1 MIQVSG
7 TDLVY
12 FFQLETKI
20 HLVETYRVQHNIVEL
35 TPVIPLVEDR
45 KVLDKVAHL
54 VKCMGLSNL
63 INNSPPQDL
72 DILFS
77 RVGDLAM
84 GSLIGLPSKVVQIQ
98 ALDSLRVLDK
108 MHLQWV
114 VSEVGEGGQQQQRQQ
129 GFGQFP
135 VQNGGFS
142 SATGFE
148 GQTMPTS
155 YGNTMS
161 APSGQFS
168 DKMGVTG
175 GGFGAFSVGQP
186 GGMQPAASANP
197 FMVSL

>member
-45 KVLDKVAHL
+45 QVLDKVAHL
-54 VKCMGLSNL
+54 AKCMGLSSL

-77 RVGDLAM
+77 RVGDLSM
-84 GSLIGLPSKVVQIQ
+84 GNLIGLPSKVVQIQ

-114 VSEVGEGGQQQQRQQ
+114 VFLRHQLVGEGVNNNNKALDNFQCKMEDFLVLQDL
-129 GFGQFP
+129 
-135 VQNGGFS
+135 
-142 SATGFE
+142 E
-148 GQTMPTS
+148 
-155 YGNTMS
+155 
-161 APSGQFS
+161 
-168 DKMGVTG
+168 DKQCLQAMETQCLLLQDNSVTRWG
-175 GGFGAFSVGQP
+175 LLGEDLGHFQWDNQVECNQLLVP
-186 GGMQPAASANP
+186 IH
-197 FMVSL
+197 LW

>member
-1 MIQVSG
+1 MHGFIQPNQQQSTTGFGHSVQQSG
-7 TDLVY
+7 G
-12 FFQLETKI
+12 FGHGQ
-20 HLVETYRVQHNIVEL
+20 
-35 TPVIPLVEDR
+35 PDR
-45 KVLDKVAHL
+45 FAQQSS
-54 VKCMGLSNL
+54 SNTGFGQQSSS
-63 INNSPPQDL
+63 NTGFGQPPSFRQDASAVGG
-72 DILFS
+72 FS
-77 RVGDLAM
+77 QAPAGGFGDW
-84 GSLIGLPSKVVQIQ
+84 G
-98 ALDSLRVLDK
+98 
-108 MHLQWV
+108 
-114 VSEVGEGGQQQQRQQ
+114 GGQQQQQQQ

-142 SATGFE
+142 SATGFG

-168 DKMGVTG
+168 DKMRVTG

>member
-1 MIQVSG
+1 MHGFIQPNQQQSTTGFGHSVQQSG
-7 TDLVY
+7 G
-12 FFQLETKI
+12 FGHGQ
-20 HLVETYRVQHNIVEL
+20 
-35 TPVIPLVEDR
+35 PDR
-45 KVLDKVAHL
+45 FAQQSS
-54 VKCMGLSNL
+54 SNTGFGQQSSS
-63 INNSPPQDL
+63 NTGFGQQSSSNTGFGQPPSFRPDASAVGG
-72 DILFS
+72 FS
-77 RVGDLAM
+77 
-84 GSLIGLPSKVVQIQ
+84 Q
-98 ALDSLRVLDK
+98 APAGGFGG
-108 MHLQWV
+108 W
-114 VSEVGEGGQQQQRQQ
+114 GGGQQQQQQQ

-142 SATGFE
+142 SATGFG

-175 GGFGAFSVGQP
+175 GGFGAFSMGQP

>member
-7 TDLVY
+7 TDLVS
-12 FFQLETKI
+12 FFSAGTQNPFGGNI
-20 HLVETYRVQHNIVEL
+20 SSSAQHSGID
-35 TPVIPLVEDR
+35 T
-45 KVLDKVAHL
+45 
-54 VKCMGLSNL
+54 SN
-63 INNSPPQDL
+63 P
-72 DILFS
+72 F
-77 RVGDLAM
+77 G
-84 GSLIGLPSKVVQIQ
+84 
-98 ALDSLRVLDK
+98 
-108 MHLQWV
+108 
-114 VSEVGEGGQQQQRQQ
+114 GGQAGFGQGGTPGQMHGFIQPNQQQQQ

-142 SATGFE
+142 SATGFG

-161 APSGQFS
+161 TPSGQFS

-197 FMVSL
+197 FMVS

>member
-1 MIQVSG
+1 MHGFIQPNQQQSTTGFGHSVQQSG
-7 TDLVY
+7 G
-12 FFQLETKI
+12 FGHGQ
-20 HLVETYRVQHNIVEL
+20 
-35 TPVIPLVEDR
+35 PDR
-45 KVLDKVAHL
+45 FAQQSS
-54 VKCMGLSNL
+54 SNTGFGQ
-63 INNSPPQDL
+63 PPSFRQDASAVGG
-72 DILFS
+72 FS
-77 RVGDLAM
+77 
-84 GSLIGLPSKVVQIQ
+84 Q
-98 ALDSLRVLDK
+98 APAGGFGG
-108 MHLQWV
+108 W
-114 VSEVGEGGQQQQRQQ
+114 GGGQQQQQQQ

-142 SATGFE
+142 SATGFG

-168 DKMGVTG
+168 DKMG

>member
-1 MIQVSG
+1 MHGFIQPNQQQSTTGFGHSVQQSG
-7 TDLVY
+7 G
-12 FFQLETKI
+12 FGHGQ
-20 HLVETYRVQHNIVEL
+20 
-35 TPVIPLVEDR
+35 PDR
-45 KVLDKVAHL
+45 FSQQSS
-54 VKCMGLSNL
+54 SNTGFGQ
-63 INNSPPQDL
+63 PPSFRQDASAVGG
-72 DILFS
+72 FS
-77 RVGDLAM
+77 
-84 GSLIGLPSKVVQIQ
+84 Q
-98 ALDSLRVLDK
+98 APAGGFGG
-108 MHLQWV
+108 W
-114 VSEVGEGGQQQQRQQ
+114 GGGQQQQQQQ

-142 SATGFE
+142 SATGFG